1 MKISVLIP
9 VFNEAGSIRELV
21 ERVSRVPLD
30 SEIIIVDDHSTDR
43 TAEVLNG
50 LEMDDVVVV
59 THAENRG
66 KGAAVRTALAVAT
79 GDVAV
84 IQDADLEYSPDDF
97 QAMIEPIRE
106 GRTKVVYGVRDLS
119 FQEPVRRWGNRLLT
133 LATNLLYGSRLN
145 DMETCYKMVD
155 LEVMRSL
162 DLRSDGFEIEV
173 EITAKLLKS
182 RHRIVEVPIS
192 YNPRKERKLV
202 PWIDGPHSLLAL
214 IKHRFTR

>member
-1 MKISVLIP
+1 M
-9 VFNEAGSIRELV
+9 
-21 ERVSRVPLD
+21 
-30 SEIIIVDDHSTDR
+30 
-43 TAEVLNG
+43 
-50 LEMDDVVVV
+50 
-59 THAENRG
+59 
-66 KGAAVRTALAVAT
+66 
-79 GDVAV
+79 

-106 GRTKVVYGVRDLS
+106 GLTKVVYGVRDLS
-119 FQEPVRRWGNRLLT
+119 YQEPLRRWGNRLLT
-133 LATNLLYGSRLN
+133 FATNLLYGSRLN

-182 RHRIVEVPIS
+182 HHRIVEVPIS
-192 YNPRKERKLV
+192 YSPRKERKLV
-202 PWIDGPHSLLAL
+202 PWIDGPLSFLAL